1 MRMTGDNTPAPSS
14 TGGGGG
20 SSSNNN
26 TIGTTGAWRFLEY
39 VSSSE
44 ATLVLQHRRAGGA
57 WVTVHAYQDATA

>member
-1 MRMTGDNTPAPSS
+1 MRMTGDNTPAPPS

-20 SSSNNN
+20 GGNNA
-26 TIGTTGAWRFLEY
+26 IGTTGAWRFLEF

-57 WVTVHAYQDATA
+57 WVTVHAYQDAIA